1 MTGAFPTQNG
11 LKRGAALSPM
21 LFKVALE
28 YSIRKGQVN
37 EEEMELNGAHQLLIC
52 ADGVNILARNIN
64 SIKKNT

>member
-1 MTGAFPTQNG
+1 
-11 LKRGAALSPM
+11 M